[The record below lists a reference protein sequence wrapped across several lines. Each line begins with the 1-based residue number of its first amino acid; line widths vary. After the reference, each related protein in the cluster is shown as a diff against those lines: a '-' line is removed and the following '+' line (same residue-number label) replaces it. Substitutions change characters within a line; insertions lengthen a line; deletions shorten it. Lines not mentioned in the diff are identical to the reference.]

1 MCQICIDKIFV
12 ELFHKNIIDINLAI
26 DQYLVDIYIVYIQ
39 MKCVFANYFF
49 SSLFLASYFNP
60 IEPNEPTK
68 IELSID
74 NLFECMSINQSFTF
88 DVKCG

>member
-26 DQYLVDIYIVYIQ
+26 DQYLVDIYSIYTNEMCIC
-39 MKCVFANYFF
+39 KLFVF
-49 SSLFLASYFNP
+49 SLFLASYFNP